1 MTTILVID
9 DEALLRQT
17 LRIHLEREGHTL
29 IEAADGPAGLKAIA
43 EGGIGLTLVDILMP
57 QMDGIEVIRAIRREH
72 RDMPIIA
79 MSGGGR
85 LAAPQVLDPA
95 GKLGADFT
103 IAKPFSM
110 KDIAAAVARLL
121 SAEKP

>member
-17 LRIHLEREGHTL
+17 LRIHLERDGYAV
-29 IEAADGPAGLKAIA
+29 IEAANGRAGLEAA
-43 EGGIGLTLVDILMP
+43 QGDVDLVLVDILMP
-57 QMDGIEVIRAIRREH
+57 DMDGIEVIRALRRSHPEL
-72 RDMPIIA
+72 PIIA

-95 GKLGADFT
+95 GKLGANMT

-110 KDIAAAVARLL
+110 KDIAAAVAGLL
-121 SAEKP
+121 ARKD